1 MNTKNGA
8 RINIKKLVV
17 VLTLFLFAVQCLP
30 LIAFGATGKA
40 TIIKGG
46 NTPTAPTN
54 VQAAIRANDGSKY
67 VTISWSPSKETEK
80 GIAQYRIYRN
90 GKVLG
95 STVKC
100 SYTDR
105 TVKEQEKYQYKVV
118 AIGNNGRESR
128 PGVSNTANLVSM
140 QKVINA
146 QTKETSYQEFPNKL
160 TYKKVTSVQTGQV
173 SYVLKPAA
181 KSTSISSGLK
191 LKSGLSSKSLNLK
204 SLNIKKYN
212 IKSKG
217 VNLKTSAS
225 NNLSNISYKTNN
237 TSASFKLSFANKKSN
252 YKLPKLNSSVQY

>member
-1 MNTKNGA
+1 MNKKNGF
-8 RINIKKLVV
+8 RINFHKLVAILALILLV
-17 VLTLFLFAVQCLP
+17 IQCLP
-30 LIAFGATGKA
+30 LIAFGATGTA

-46 NTPTAPTN
+46 NTPTAPSN
-54 VQAAIRANDGSKY
+54 VKAAIRANDGNKY
-67 VTISWSPSKETEK
+67 ITISWSPSKETEK

-90 GKVLG
+90 GKMLG
-95 STVKC
+95 STVQC

-146 QTKETSYQEFPNKL
+146 KTKETSYQEFPNKL
-160 TYKKVTSVQTGQV
+160 TYKKVTSAQTGQV

-191 LKSGLSSKSLNLK
+191 LRSGVSSKGVSLK

-225 NNLSNISYKTNN
+225 TNLSNVSYKTNN
-237 TSASFKLSFANKKSN
+237 TSLGVKLSFANKKPN
-252 YKLPKLNSSVQY
+252 YKLPKLN